1 MHPNFRFKFWE
12 RDVFIAGDI
21 ARNQERQTFFR
32 FGLRDLMLLSTVV
45 AETDERSMNRI
56 KSTIGPTFDVF
67 YFPHKEFL
75 NFFFLYWKFV
85 PFSGKGRFS
94 FEQKQF
100 QKESEVRPDKTF
112 RNISLFRFLLFL
124 RKDFVLGRTSENV
137 VTSLISATWIHDLV
151 NNNGIDDFKLGRN
164 VRLHLQIWLGSEDSI
179 KMAIRDLIFP
189 N

>member
-94 FEQKQF
+94 FEQKEF
-100 QKESEVRPDKTF
+100 QKESSGLIKLSVIFRFFDFFPFYERISYLVELLKTLLPRWF
-112 RNISLFRFLLFL
+112 QQLEYTISLTTMESTILNL
-124 RKDFVLGRTSENV
+124 DETSDCICR
-137 VTSLISATWIHDLV
+137 SDLDRRIRLKWRS
-151 NNNGIDDFKLGRN
+151 GI
-164 VRLHLQIWLGSEDSI
+164 
-179 KMAIRDLIFP
+179 
-189 N
+189 